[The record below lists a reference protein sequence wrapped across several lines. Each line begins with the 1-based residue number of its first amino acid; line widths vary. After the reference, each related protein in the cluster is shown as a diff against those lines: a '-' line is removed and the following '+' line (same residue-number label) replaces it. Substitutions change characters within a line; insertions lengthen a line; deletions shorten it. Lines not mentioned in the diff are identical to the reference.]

1 MVCFYIIKLKIKLW
15 EKERKKKTQAKVSAV
30 KIGMVKIVALVM
42 LMIGMNVQAEVFTN
56 FGFKSQQE
64 LSETK
69 GIMMIPIKI
78 IGVDSFV
85 ARVFFDYSKTTKY
98 TKPTIGLQIP
108 VDEKNTRTVSFES
121 YALTMYQLNQM
132 ASELGIKL
140 DYCSQARFNEIFP
153 DAEMTIT
160 GNYALCK
167 NNDVI
172 DLNHVINTVQIKV
185 IRN

>member
-1 MVCFYIIKLKIKLW
+1 M
-15 EKERKKKTQAKVSAV
+15 KTQVKAV
-30 KIGMVKIVALVM
+30 KIGMVKIVALVLMM
-42 LMIGMNVQAEVFTN
+42 LGMNVQAEVFTN

-140 DYCSQARFNEIFP
+140 DYCSQAIYHDVFP
-153 DAEMTIT
+153 DGELTVT
-160 GNYALCK
+160 GNYTLCK
-167 NNDVI
+167 NNDI
-172 DLNHVINTVQIKV
+172 INLDHVINTVQYKA